1 MGSSRG
7 FAPVESD
14 YTTVTKYNCL
24 IHRVQLLSKM
34 KVLSLIMGERGGG
47 VMERGRWGSTI
58 FNEVLNFVLFTYS
71 VSTNISLE

>member
-34 KVLSLIMGERGGG
+34 KVLSLRGKGRKRNGVGRSREEGG
-47 VMERGRWGSTI
+47 RVG
-58 FNEVLNFVLFTYS
+58 
-71 VSTNISLE
+71 